1 MNLFIDAS
9 NLRRGGG
16 VTHLEEVLK
25 TQAYLNHGIERITIW
40 APQKTLDRIGDLPG
54 LVRKSHPLIDKGR
67 WQGVLFRKRYL
78 DKLIEPDT
86 DLLWAP
92 GGTYLGGFRPY
103 VTMLRNFLP
112 FEKPE
117 RDRFKYSRDWVR
129 LMYLRRVQAKS
140 FQRAAGLIHISQK
153 AHDVLNDLL
162 DLKQVSQTVIHHGL
176 SQRFLMEPRTQLPF
190 EAFTKERP
198 VKLLYISHINH
209 YKHQDKLIAA
219 VASIRAKG
227 IPVELNLVGPPLP
240 RALPK
245 FNAACAQYD
254 PNGEWVRWH
263 GEVPYAEVQRF
274 YHEADLYV
282 FMSTCETFGNIL
294 LEAMAS
300 GLPIL
305 SSNRGALPE
314 VHGGAAESVD
324 PENVVAVAEGL
335 ERLIRD
341 RDLRE
346 RRAREAYARAQTFT
360 WEKCADATFRFLS
373 EITKN
378 K

>member
-25 TQAYLNHGIERITIW
+25 TQAYLRHGIKRITIW

-67 WQGVLFRKRYL
+67 WHGVWFRKRHL
-78 DKLIEPDT
+78 DSLIDPDT

-92 GGTYLGGFRPY
+92 GGTYLGSFRPY

-112 FEKPE
+112 FEQPE

-129 LMYLRRVQAKS
+129 LLYLRRAQAKS
-140 FQRAAGLIHISQK
+140 FQRADGLIHISHK
-153 AHDVLNDLL
+153 AHEVLNDLL
-162 DLKQVSQTVIHHGL
+162 DLQDVRQTVIHHGL
-176 SQRFLMEPRTQLPF
+176 SMRFLMEPREQVPLA
-190 EAFTKERP
+190 AFTAEQP
-198 VKLLYISHINH
+198 VRLLYVSHINH
-209 YKHQDKLIAA
+209 YKHQDKLIEA
-219 VASIRAKG
+219 VAQVRAKG
-227 IPVELNLVGPPLP
+227 IPVELNLVGPALP
-240 RALPK
+240 RAKPK
-245 FNAACAQYD
+245 FDAVRASHD
-254 PNGEWVRWH
+254 PNDEWVRWH
-263 GEVPYAEVQRF
+263 GEIPYAEVQRF

-314 VHGGAAESVD
+314 VHGGTAGSVD
-324 PENVVAVAEGL
+324 PESIAAVAEGL
-335 ERLIRD
+335 EGLIRD
-341 RDLRE
+341 RDLRQ
-346 RRAREAYARAQTFT
+346 RRANEAYERAKTFT
-360 WEKCADATFRFLS
+360 WEKCADATFHFLK
-373 EITKN
+373 EIGKN

>member
-1 MNLFIDAS
+1 MKLFIDAS

-25 TQAYLNHGIERITIW
+25 TRAYLNYGIERITIW
-40 APQKTLDRIGDLPG
+40 APQTTLDRIGDLPG
-54 LVRKSHPLIDKGR
+54 VVRKSHPLIDKGR
-67 WQGVLFRKRYL
+67 WHGVLFRKRYL

-112 FEKPE
+112 FEKSE
-117 RDRFKYSRDWVR
+117 RDRFKYSRDWMR
-129 LMYLRRVQAKS
+129 LLYLRRAQAKS
-140 FQRAAGLIHISQK
+140 FQQASGLIHISQK

-162 DLKQVSQTVIHHGL
+162 ELEDVSQTVIHHGL
-176 SQRFLMEPRTQLPF
+176 STRFLMEPREQLPF
-190 EAFTKERP
+190 EAFSSERP
-198 VKLLYISHINH
+198 VRLLYISHINH

-219 VASIRAKG
+219 VASMREKG
-227 IPVELNLVGPPLP
+227 IPVELNLVGPALP

-245 FNAACAQYD
+245 FNAARAKYD
-254 PNGEWVRWH
+254 PSNQWVNWH

-274 YHEADLYV
+274 YHESDLYV

-314 VHGGAAESVD
+314 VHGGTADSVD
-324 PENVVAVAEGL
+324 PEDVAAVAAGL

-341 RDLRE
+341 CDLRQ
-346 RRAREAYARAQTFT
+346 RHANEAYERAKTFT
-360 WEKCADATFRFLS
+360 WAKCAERTFSFLQ
-373 EITKN
+373 ECKN
-378 K
+378 KN